1 MDAQTFLIPAFSYD
15 GQAPDAHF
23 WVGKGNRP
31 GPEGNF
37 VADENGSDEPLRKYH
52 KKTLVIVLP
61 GDLTVFDL
69 GELNAWY
76 IPIPIHCLFSVKHI
90 QDDYEGKGH
99 SISTNSRLAVRLV
112 HRIFRRLRTHS
123 VRSLKGSGWT
133 NSYHIFASR
142 VPKNL
147 NVPPSLRMLG
157 IEPQTKLNCEVL
169 DASIGY
175 EVRWAIAG
183 KSIVTQLVAKLQH
196 GEYMAFGLSGD
207 DRRTKER

>member
-1 MDAQTFLIPAFSYD
+1 MVDAQTFLIPAFSYD

-69 GELNAWY
+69 GELALGTFRFQVS
-76 IPIPIHCLFSVKHI
+76 LFSVKYI
-90 QDDYEGKGH
+90 QDECEGKGH

-123 VRSLKGSGWT
+123 VR
-133 NSYHIFASR
+133 
-142 VPKNL
+142 
-147 NVPPSLRMLG
+147 
-157 IEPQTKLNCEVL
+157 
-169 DASIGY
+169 
-175 EVRWAIAG
+175 
-183 KSIVTQLVAKLQH
+183 
-196 GEYMAFGLSGD
+196 
-207 DRRTKER
+207 

>member
-1 MDAQTFLIPAFSYD
+1 MKRLMLAKCRIRFQKELFLRIVVVDAQTFLIPAFSYD

-69 GELNAWY
+69 GELSAWY
-76 IPIPIHCLFSVKHI
+76 IPIRSLPFLVKYI
-90 QDDYEGKGH
+90 QDKYERKEH

-112 HRIFRRLRTHS
+112 HRIFRRLRTH
-123 VRSLKGSGWT
+123 
-133 NSYHIFASR
+133 
-142 VPKNL
+142 
-147 NVPPSLRMLG
+147 
-157 IEPQTKLNCEVL
+157 
-169 DASIGY
+169 
-175 EVRWAIAG
+175 
-183 KSIVTQLVAKLQH
+183 
-196 GEYMAFGLSGD
+196 
-207 DRRTKER
+207 